1 MENNNV
7 TKLAEEFAELE
18 KLLLEYNRIAADVM
32 KIESDDVE
40 ILTDKIQERSD
51 LVEEMDKVKGL
62 CTELIDSFE
71 KEDAELIRSMLT
83 GTNTNRRIDEKLLP
97 LQNAIVSLRS
107 AQMQAAESDRA
118 LQAQFTSRVNEAKEQ
133 LMQLKNDKKKIDYY
147 SSINPSGSI
156 GGSLDSSF

>member
-7 TKLAEEFAELE
+7 IKLAEEFAELE

-71 KEDAELIRSMLT
+71 KEDSELIRSMLM

-97 LQNAIVSLRS
+97 LQNAIISLRS

-133 LMQLKNDKKKIDYY
+133 LMQLKNDKKKLDYY

>member
-71 KEDAELIRSMLT
+71 KEDSELIRSMLM

-97 LQNAIVSLRS
+97 LQNAIISLRS

-133 LMQLKNDKKKIDYY
+133 LMQLKNDKKKLDYY

>member
-1 MENNNV
+1 MQNNNL

-18 KLLLEYNRIAADVM
+18 KLLLNYNRIGAEVM

-51 LVEEMDKVKGL
+51 LVEEMDKVKSF

-71 KEDAELIRSMLT
+71 MEDAELIRSMLNG
-83 GTNTNRRIDEKLLP
+83 GTINRRIEEKLLP

-107 AQMQAAESDRA
+107 AQMQAAESDKA

-147 SSINPSGSI
+147 SSVNPSGNI

>member
-7 TKLAEEFAELE
+7 IKLAEEFAELE

-71 KEDAELIRSMLT
+71 KEDSELIRSMRM

-97 LQNAIVSLRS
+97 LQNAIISLRS

-133 LMQLKNDKKKIDYY
+133 LMQLKNDKKKLDYY

>member
-1 MENNNV
+1 M
-7 TKLAEEFAELE
+7 
-18 KLLLEYNRIAADVM
+18 
-32 KIESDDVE
+32 E
-40 ILTDKIQERSD
+40 ILNDKIQERSD

-118 LQAQFTSRVNEAKEQ
+118 LQAQFTSRVNEA
-133 LMQLKNDKKKIDYY
+133 NDKKKIDYY